1 MSAGI
6 RCMGG
11 EGGCRKI
18 HYAVCTYY
26 VCVIHVC
33 VSVCLIERDS
43 SNTTN
48 SHV

>member
-6 RCMGG
+6 RCMGE
-11 EGGCRKI
+11 EGDAERYCTICSMYILR
-18 HYAVCTYY
+18 VCT
-26 VCVIHVC
+26 
-33 VSVCLIERDS
+33 SACLVERDS